1 MRLTVIPTPKAVLLA
16 LAAAGS
22 AWAGALLGVFALF
35 AFAVGIATLLV
46 LGLLSVFAGGARSWK
61 IARVLT
67 PAMPQV
73 GDSVSVEIT
82 AAPNRL
88 LAPTLALFEPT
99 PWGTRRLGLSSTVA
113 TKEPLRVGWN
123 LTPTMRGLLRAGPGL
138 LFRHDLFSLFRRRI
152 ADLPATE
159 ITVLPR
165 TVRFD
170 PEHLLRMM
178 GIQAVGPAESSE
190 LHDMRTYVPG
200 DDPRRVNWKASART
214 MSSGT
219 LIVADNRSYGGRSE
233 VRVQLD
239 VDSLPPTDVGD
250 DYESTDSREL
260 AISVAASIV
269 AELATVSH
277 EGVGR
282 PGTQC
287 ILEIYE
293 QSQLLHRSDDA
304 QQNVVALALL
314 ESLERPATTNALVG
328 NVSTL
333 DGGPSNATI
342 LITGSKSIRTA
353 ALTFR
358 CMSVTEA
365 SPSTNAARNGSD
377 PSTMLRGVTEI
388 SVLDDLPR
396 IVADL

>member
-22 AWAGALLGVFALF
+22 AWAGATLGVFALF
-35 AFAVGIATLLV
+35 AFAVGIATLLI
-46 LGLLSVFAGGARSWK
+46 LGLLSMFAGGARSWK
-61 IARVLT
+61 VARVLT

-88 LAPTLALFEPT
+88 LSPTLALFEPT
-99 PWGTRRLGLSSTVA
+99 PWGTRRLGLSSNVA
-113 TKEPLRVGWN
+113 TKEPLRVSWN

-138 LFRHDLFSLFRRRI
+138 LFRHDLLSLFRRRI

-165 TVRFD
+165 TIRFD
-170 PEHLLRMM
+170 PEHLLRTM

-219 LIVADNRSYGGRSE
+219 LIVADNRSHGGRCE
-233 VRVQLD
+233 VRVRLD
-239 VDSLPPTDVGD
+239 VDSLPPTEANNEH
-250 DYESTDSREL
+250 ESSGSREL

-269 AELATVSH
+269 AELATLSH
-277 EGVGR
+277 DRVGR

-287 ILEIYE
+287 VLEIYE

-304 QQNVVALALL
+304 QKNVVVLALL
-314 ESLERPATTNALVG
+314 ESLERQATTDALVG
-328 NVSTL
+328 TGSTL
-333 DGGPSNATI
+333 DAGPSNATI
-342 LITGSKSIRTA
+342 LITGANSIRTA

-358 CMSVTEA
+358 CISVTEA
-365 SPSTNAARNGSD
+365 SHSSGARNGSD
-377 PSTMLRGVTEI
+377 PSGVLRGVSEI
-388 SVLDDLPR
+388 SLLDDLPR